1 VDTGPGLGQGSPD
14 HLFEP
19 FVTTKAQG
27 LGVGLSIST
36 GIVEAH
42 GGRLRVDS
50 TAGIGAT
57 FYFTLPYAGGD
68 APLDQAMAPLDAQSG
83 AHDYA
88 FDPAGDHA

>member
-1 VDTGPGLGQGSPD
+1 VVDTGPGLGKVSPE
-14 HLFEP
+14 HLFEA

-57 FYFTLPYAGGD
+57 FYFSLPYAG
-68 APLDQAMAPLDAQSG
+68 AKLDTEPALASLEPTAG
-83 AHDYA
+83 ASQ
-88 FDPAGDHA
+88 